1 MNTNTNGRKSKLI
14 VFLSTKGGVGKST
27 ICKATYE
34 AYRDAFPDNPPILC
48 DADINVQ
55 AISGAYPKEAELFN
69 LNMVKDRQRLAGL
82 GAEYQGTNRDI
93 LIDFAGGTIDQITKL
108 MGTGNADASMFFQFY
123 RDAGYE
129 PTIVVPVDFA
139 LNSNL
144 ALKKIFDAFNG
155 CADWFIVKNLRGVP
169 EEDSYSDYFK
179 IFEGTL
185 PGRAQH
191 RHLSSYVPVEFA
203 VENMGLDLEERVKDD
218 GSKDGTTS
226 NSIRM
231 PNMPIDLA
239 IWMDDSSPFSEEAL
253 KGLPTVPYM
262 FARSYLN
269 DVINR
274 ILRSDLLK

>member
-1 MNTNTNGRKSKLI
+1 MNTTTNGKKNKLI

-34 AYRDAFPDNPPILC
+34 AHREVFPDNPPVLC
-48 DADINVQ
+48 DADFNVQ
-55 AISGAYPKEAELFN
+55 AIAGAYPDQAHLFN
-69 LNMVKDRQRLAGL
+69 LNLVKDRQRLAGF
-82 GAEYQGTNRDI
+82 GEEFKGTGRDI

-108 MGTGNADASMFFQFY
+108 MGTGTADPSMFFELY
-123 RDAGYE
+123 RQAGYQ
-129 PTIVVPVDFA
+129 PKIVVPVDFA

-144 ALKKIFDAFNG
+144 ALRNIYNAFKG

-169 EEDSYSDYFK
+169 EEESYNDYFK

-203 VENMGLDLEERVKDD
+203 VENMGLDLEERVKED

-226 NSIRM
+226 NSIRI

-239 IWMDDSSPFSEEAL
+239 IWMDDSSPFSEAAL
-253 KGLPTVPYM
+253 KGLPMVPYM

-269 DVINR
+269 DVRNR